1 MCGISGL
8 CCFAGDAKG
17 AVHAVNEW
25 MKDRGPDAEGIWTSA
40 DGAVT
45 LGHRRLSI
53 IDLSPAGSQPFRS
66 ADGRYTI
73 VFNGE
78 IYDYQ
83 KLRQKLLSEKK
94 VTGFRGTSDTEA
106 LVEACGAF
114 GVKKTLQMCKGM
126 WAAAVYDSRCKTLTL
141 TRDRVGE
148 KPLYFGWVHTDNA
161 ADGRESFAF
170 ASDIGAL
177 TKIPGFSNRI
187 RRDVLPLYFRYG
199 YIPAPYTIYEDLY
212 KLVPGSMLTLE
223 APYDKFDVPADLY
236 GECHRTDSGCYEGKG
251 FRYELYWSMRDAAVE
266 GFRNPF
272 RGTREEAANEL
283 ERLLREAVRGQ
294 MVADVPLGAFLS
306 AGIDSSTV
314 VSVMQSLAPG
324 KVRTFT
330 IGMKDDAYDEA
341 PAAAEIARHLGTEHT
356 QLYISEQ
363 QAQSVI
369 PKLAGM
375 FGEPFADSSQIPTY
389 LVSQMTREHV
399 TVSLSGD
406 AGDELFCGYRS
417 YASLSRIWGKMQ
429 SVPYGVR
436 RIAGAALLHNPLP
449 EPSLY
454 RTKGMLLQADGPL
467 SLGRL
472 QRNAEFGI
480 RGRIPDEI
488 ALAGSAAKGSAAP
501 AAAEE
506 YLPELLLSDACRDAM
521 LRDLLQYH
529 PDDILVKV
537 DRTAMAVS
545 LETRVPLLD
554 RDIVEFAWTLP
565 VSYLRNDQEGKLV
578 LKDVLY
584 RYVPKSLLD
593 RPKKGFSVPVKKW
606 LLSSALRPF
615 AEDLLQPDKIRRQGY
630 LDAELVSRLWSDLTD
645 RGIYRPQIWYILMFQ
660 NWLEKTIQNN

>member
-126 WAAAVYDSRCKTLTL
+126 WAAAVYDNCCKTLTL

-212 KLVPGSMLTLE
+212 KLMPGSMLTLE
-223 APYDKFDVPADLY
+223 APYAKFNVPSDLY
-236 GECHRTDSGCYEGKG
+236 
-251 FRYELYWSMRDAAVE
+251 
-266 GFRNPF
+266 
-272 RGTREEAANEL
+272 
-283 ERLLREAVRGQ
+283 
-294 MVADVPLGAFLS
+294 
-306 AGIDSSTV
+306 
-314 VSVMQSLAPG
+314 
-324 KVRTFT
+324 
-330 IGMKDDAYDEA
+330 
-341 PAAAEIARHLGTEHT
+341 
-356 QLYISEQ
+356 
-363 QAQSVI
+363 
-369 PKLAGM
+369 
-375 FGEPFADSSQIPTY
+375 
-389 LVSQMTREHV
+389 
-399 TVSLSGD
+399 
-406 AGDELFCGYRS
+406 
-417 YASLSRIWGKMQ
+417 
-429 SVPYGVR
+429 
-436 RIAGAALLHNPLP
+436 
-449 EPSLY
+449 
-454 RTKGMLLQADGPL
+454 
-467 SLGRL
+467 
-472 QRNAEFGI
+472 
-480 RGRIPDEI
+480 
-488 ALAGSAAKGSAAP
+488 
-501 AAAEE
+501 
-506 YLPELLLSDACRDAM
+506 
-521 LRDLLQYH
+521 
-529 PDDILVKV
+529 
-537 DRTAMAVS
+537 
-545 LETRVPLLD
+545 
-554 RDIVEFAWTLP
+554 
-565 VSYLRNDQEGKLV
+565 
-578 LKDVLY
+578 
-584 RYVPKSLLD
+584 
-593 RPKKGFSVPVKKW
+593 
-606 LLSSALRPF
+606 
-615 AEDLLQPDKIRRQGY
+615 
-630 LDAELVSRLWSDLTD
+630 
-645 RGIYRPQIWYILMFQ
+645 
-660 NWLEKTIQNN
+660 

>member
-126 WAAAVYDSRCKTLTL
+126 WAAAVYDSCCKTLTL

-236 GECHRTDSGCYEGKG
+236 GE
-251 FRYELYWSMRDAAVE
+251 
-266 GFRNPF
+266 
-272 RGTREEAANEL
+272 
-283 ERLLREAVRGQ
+283 RLLREAVRGQ

-330 IGMKDDAYDEA
+330 IGMNEDAYDEA
-341 PAAAEIARHLGTEHT
+341 PAAAEIARHLGTDHT

-454 RTKGMLLQADGPL
+454 RTKGMLLQAEGPL

>member
-8 CCFAGDAKG
+8 CCFAGDAKC

-126 WAAAVYDSRCKTLTL
+126 WAAAVYDNCCKTLTL

-212 KLVPGSMLTLE
+212 KLMPGSMLTLE
-223 APYDKFDVPADLY
+223 APYAKFNVPSDLY
-236 GECHRTDSGCYEGKG
+236 GECHRTGSGCYEGKG

-330 IGMKDDAYDEA
+330 IGMNEDAYDEA
-341 PAAAEIARHLGTEHT
+341 PAAAEIARHLGTDHT

-363 QAQSVI
+363 QAQAVI

-454 RTKGMLLQADGPL
+454 RTKV
-467 SLGRL
+467 
-472 QRNAEFGI
+472 
-480 RGRIPDEI
+480 
-488 ALAGSAAKGSAAP
+488 P

-584 RYVPKSLLD
+584 RYVPKNLLD

-630 LDAELVSRLWSDLTD
+630 LDADLVSRLWSDLTE